1 MKQIG
6 NILSQYLKNL
16 GLEQSIKR
24 HKALLLWPEIVGPA
38 IADITKPQRVSNKIL
53 FVQVNNMTWR
63 NELIYYKDEMIQK
76 INTKMGEHIIE
87 EIKSV

>member
-87 EIKSV
+87 EIKFV

>member
-6 NILSQYLKNL
+6 NILSQYLRNL

-24 HKALLLWPEIVGPA
+24 NKALLLWPEIVGPA

-53 FVQVNNMTWR
+53 FVQVNNITWR
-63 NELIYYKDEMIQK
+63 NELIYYKDEIIQK
-76 INTKMGEHIIE
+76 LNRQMGDQIIE
-87 EIKSV
+87 EIKFV